1 MFNLHKHNTFILY
14 SYTEKLV
21 FFLCKNSVIFQNNL
35 PLVSIIHQFETELTE
50 EVLQIAIFFGSK
62 YTNFRYDF
70 V

>member
-35 PLVSIIHQFETELTE
+35 PLVIIIH
-50 EVLQIAIFFGSK
+50 
-62 YTNFRYDF
+62 
-70 V
+70 